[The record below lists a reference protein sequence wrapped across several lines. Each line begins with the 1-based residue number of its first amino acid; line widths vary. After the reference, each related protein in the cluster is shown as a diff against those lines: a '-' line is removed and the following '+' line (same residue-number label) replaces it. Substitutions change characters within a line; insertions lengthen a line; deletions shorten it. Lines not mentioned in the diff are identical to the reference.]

1 MAGLV
6 RSIHLGTSRRT
17 ATDQTQSQK
26 WLCFLYIV
34 AHLLLKRVVNHVQL
48 IANADVSALQPAS
61 RFRALKV
68 LEASNVAE
76 IVTLRIGGLI
86 VRSYRRIGCPIVVL
100 AALSRVL
107 LEDVSFA
114 LRLSA
119 AAAELNT
126 WFSH

>member
-1 MAGLV
+1 LAGLV
-6 RSIHLGTSRRT
+6 RSIHLAAISRT
-17 ATDQTQSQK
+17 CADHAQSQK
-26 WLCFLYIV
+26 RLCFLYII
-34 AHLLLKRVVNHVQL
+34 AHLILKLVVNHVQL

-76 IVTLRIGGLI
+76 IVTLRIVGLI
-86 VRSYRRIGCPIVVL
+86 VRSYRLIGCPIVVL

-119 AAAELNT
+119 VAELNT
-126 WFSH
+126 WFSY